1 MEFSETEAISCII
14 DYLHGHESVRD
25 ILKDSILLEIMG
37 LNLLSLL
44 SLCLC
49 GSEFHLP
56 LTSRKASHPNKCRT
70 IIAGMRN

>member
-1 MEFSETEAISCII
+1 MELSETEAISCMIG
-14 DYLHGHESVRD
+14 YLHGHEIVRD

-37 LNLLSLL
+37 LNVL